1 MKAILEF
8 DLDNPDDKMS
18 HLRCIKAT
26 EMMITLWEIDQHLR
40 SLTKYAPDTTSEET
54 YDELVGVRKRLH
66 EIMDDNGITFDG
78 LIE

>member
-18 HLRCIKAT
+18 HLRCVKAT

-40 SLTKYAPDTTSEET
+40 SLTKYAPDTTSDET
-54 YDELVGVRKRLH
+54 YDELVKVRGRLH
-66 EIMDDNGITFDG
+66 EIMDENGISFEG

>member
-40 SLTKYAPDTTSEET
+40 SLTKYASDTTSDET
-54 YDELVGVRKRLH
+54 YDELVKVRERLR
-66 EIMDDNGITFDG
+66 EIMDENGISFEG

>member
-18 HLRCIKAT
+18 HLRCVKAT

-40 SLTKYAPDTTSEET
+40 SITKYAPDSTSQET
-54 YDELVGVRKRLH
+54 YDELVKVREMLH
-66 EIMDDNGITFDG
+66 EIMGNNGITFDG

>member
-26 EMMITLWEIDQHLR
+26 EMMITIWEIDQHLR
-40 SLTKYAPDTTSEET
+40 SITKYAPDTTSQET
-54 YDELVGVRKRLH
+54 YDELVRVRERLH
-66 EIMDDNGITFDG
+66 EIMDDNGITFEG

>member
-26 EMMITLWEIDQHLR
+26 EMMITLWEMDQHLR

-54 YDELVGVRKRLH
+54 YDELVRVRKRLH